1 MISLQVLVALVL
13 NAVALIGTTYIVP
26 GFQVADFTTA
36 ILAAIVLGV
45 VNTFIKPVLS
55 YITAPLNVVSLGLFT
70 FVVNA
75 VVLFIVSAVVPGLK
89 ISGWIPA
96 ILGAVVLSVVSTVLS
111 SLLKDLAKVKR

>member
-1 MISLQVLVALVL
+1 MQLVLALVL
-13 NAVALIGTTYIVP
+13 NAIALIATAYIVP
-26 GFQVADFTTA
+26 GIKVESFATA
-36 ILAAIVLGV
+36 LLAAIVLGV

-55 YITAPLNVVSLGLFT
+55 FITAPLTVITLGLFT

-89 ISGWIPA
+89 IDGWVPA

-111 SLLKDLAKVKR
+111 SALKDLGKLTK